1 MRNGTQTVSRLLA
14 CLLAFAGI
22 GMAQAGMANAENA
35 AWQVAKSS
43 GEVWVTTSGAQQV
56 SLGADTKLMPGDNV
70 RTGRNGRV
78 LLTRG
83 EERIF
88 LSPNSAI
95 GVPSEK
101 KGDLP
106 TTITQQAGSILLDV
120 EKKNVRHFEV
130 ETPYLAAVVKGT
142 QFRVTV
148 EKGRSRVEV
157 LRGQVQVADFKS
169 GQNVLLLPGQAA
181 RTSANGAGGLQMSGK
196 GRFNAIEQGTPRQST
211 VRAISVPAGGLRA
224 PASRGPDARR
234 DMRAGQDTRTGR
246 EARQEARNDAR
257 ASRAASL
264 ALASASPGLEQG
276 ISRNNKGGLRIGSTL
291 GEVKLDFHKVTNGLA
306 RGTSDANAAAGGAS
320 DRRGRGS
327 ESGEKSLSSLSAMSG
342 PDGDGPSLG
351 GVGRGN
357 GGNSAGAANGSGGG
371 NGNGGGMVAA
381 MVAATAA
388 AMQAATA
395 TATEPAWL
403 AGPLG
408 SSMA

>member
-1 MRNGTQTVSRLLA
+1 MPNGTQTVSRLLA
-14 CLLAFAGI
+14 CFLVFAGI
-22 GMAQAGMANAENA
+22 GMAQAGMANAEDA

-56 SLGADTKLMPGDNV
+56 SLSADTKLKPGDNV

-83 EERIF
+83 EERIL

-101 KGDLP
+101 TGDLP
-106 TTITQQAGSILLDV
+106 TTITQQAGTILLDV

-169 GQNVLLLPGQAA
+169 GQNVLVLPGQAA
-181 RTSANGAGGLQMSGK
+181 RTSASGAGGLHMSGK
-196 GRFNAIEQGTPRQST
+196 GRFNAIEQGTPRQPT

-224 PASRGPDARR
+224 PANRGPDARR
-234 DMRAGQDTRTGR
+234 DMRAGQDTRAGQET
-246 EARQEARNDAR
+246 RQEARNDAR
-257 ASRAASL
+257 ASQTASR
-264 ALASASPGLEQG
+264 ALASASPGLEHG
-276 ISRNNKGGLRIGSTL
+276 ITKNNKGGLRIGSTL

-306 RGTSDANAAAGGAS
+306 RGTSDANAAAS

-327 ESGEKSLSSLSAMSG
+327 DGGEKSLSSLSAMSG
-342 PDGDGPSLG
+342 PNGNGPSLG
-351 GVGRGN
+351 GVGGGN
-357 GGNSAGAANGSGGG
+357 GGGNGNGNGGGNGNGSGGG
-371 NGNGGGMVAA
+371 NGNGNGGSTAMA
-381 MVAATAA
+381 MVAATAMA
-388 AMQAATA
+388 TPAATA
-395 TATEPAWL
+395 TVTAVSGA
-403 AGPLG
+403 